1 MISKDLDIAEKLLR
15 AGKLVAIPTETVY
28 GLAANALDI
37 EAVTKIFEA
46 KNRPTFDP
54 LIIHTDSI
62 EKVKNF
68 VIDFPEIAEK
78 LASHFWAGAMTLL
91 LPKKNI
97 IPDLV
102 TSGMDTVAIR
112 IPAHSLT
119 LALLARLEFP
129 LAAPSANP
137 FGYISPTTAQHV
149 ENQLGAKILLTLDGG
164 ACEIGIES
172 TIIGFENEK
181 AIIYRLGGI
190 SVEEIENVIGKVT
203 IKTSSSNPKLANA
216 LANTLANTLVNAQT
230 GMDAPG
236 MLESHYSPKKPLILV
251 DFDTENSK
259 NLNKIIEKYPSN
271 KIGGLFFSEKEPRL
285 LAENQL
291 ILSKSRD
298 YSEATRNLFAMM
310 RQLDTM
316 DIDVIIAEILPEIG
330 LGRAIND
337 RLRRAAVK

>member
-1 MISKDLDIAEKLLR
+1 MISKDLDFAEKLLR
-15 AGKLVAIPTETVY
+15 AGELVAIPTETVY

-54 LIIHTDSI
+54 LIIHTDTL

-68 VIDFPEIAEK
+68 VDDFPEIAQK
-78 LASHFWAGAMTLL
+78 LANHFWAGAMTLL
-91 LPKKNI
+91 LPKKSI

-112 IPAHSLT
+112 IPAHPLT

-149 ENQLGAKILLTLDGG
+149 ENQLGTKIQLILDGG
-164 ACEIGIES
+164 NCEIGIES
-172 TIIGFENEK
+172 TIIGFEGEK

-190 SVEEIENVIGKVT
+190 SVEEIEKVIGKVEV
-203 IKTSSSNPKLANA
+203 KTSSSNPKLAS
-216 LANTLANTLVNAQT
+216 TTT

-236 MLESHYSPKKPLILV
+236 MLESHYAPKKP
-251 DFDTENSK
+251 F
-259 NLNKIIEKYPSN
+259 IIEDFSELSSQNLRKILEKYN
-271 KIGGLFFSEKEPRL
+271 CDENRIGGLFFSDKIADLPEK
-285 LAENQL
+285 NQL

-298 YSEATRNLFAMM
+298 YAEATKNLFAMM
-310 RQLDTM
+310 RELDSM
-316 DIDVIIAEILPEIG
+316 DIDVIIGEFLPEIG

-337 RLRRAAVK
+337 RLRRAATK

>member
-1 MISKDLDIAEKLLR
+1 MTKNTSHFTLHFKKMISKDLDLAEKLLR
-15 AGKLVAIPTETVY
+15 AGELVAVPTETVY
-28 GLAANALDI
+28 GLAANALDN

-54 LIIHTDSI
+54 LIIHTDTL
-62 EKVKNF
+62 EKAKNF
-68 VIDFPEIAEK
+68 VVDFPEIAQK

-112 IPAHSLT
+112 IPSHPLT

-149 ENQLGAKILLTLDGG
+149 ENQLGTKIPLILDGG
-164 ACEIGIES
+164 ACEVGIES
-172 TIIGFENEK
+172 TIIGFEGEK

-190 SVEEIENVIGKVT
+190 SVEEIEKIIGKVA
-203 IKTSSSNPKLANA
+203 IKTSSSNPKQ
-216 LANTLANTLVNAQT
+216 V
-230 GMDAPG
+230 GMHAPG
-236 MLESHYSPKKPLILV
+236 MLESHYAPKKPLFLEDFSKLPAQNLYDIL
-251 DFDTENSK
+251 
-259 NLNKIIEKYPSN
+259 EKYDLDR
-271 KIGGLFFSEKEPRL
+271 IGGLLFSENEPNL
-285 LAENQL
+285 MEKNMLF
-291 ILSKSRD
+291 LSKSGD
-298 YSEATRNLFAMM
+298 YAEATKNLFAMM

-316 DIDVIIAEILPEIG
+316 DIDVIIAELLPEIG

>member
-1 MISKDLDIAEKLLR
+1 MISKDLDLAEKLLR
-15 AGKLVAIPTETVY
+15 AGELVAIPTETVY

-37 EAVTKIFEA
+37 EAVTKIFEV

-54 LIIHTDSI
+54 LIIHTDTLG
-62 EKVKNF
+62 KVKNF
-68 VIDFPEIAEK
+68 VESFPEIAQK
-78 LASHFWAGAMTLL
+78 LAKHFWNGAMTLL

-112 IPAHSLT
+112 IPAHPLT

-149 ENQLGAKILLTLDGG
+149 ENQLGTKIPLILDGG
-164 ACEIGIES
+164 DCEIGIES

-181 AIIYRLGGI
+181 AVIYRLGGI
-190 SVEEIENVIGKVT
+190 SVEEIEKIIGKVT
-203 IKTSSSNPKLANA
+203 VKTHSSSNPKLANS
-216 LANTLANTLVNAQT
+216 LVEAKA

-236 MLESHYSPKKPLILV
+236 MLESHYSPKKPLIL
-251 DFDTENSK
+251 ENFSEV
-259 NLNKIIEKYPSN
+259 LTKYAHH
-271 KIGGLFFSEKEPRL
+271 KIGGLFFSRNEPSL
-285 LAENQL
+285 LQENQL
-291 ILSKSRD
+291 ILSKLED
-298 YSEATRNLFAMM
+298 YAEATKNLFAMM
-310 RQLDTM
+310 RKLDTM
-316 DIDVIIAEILPEIG
+316 DIDVIMAELLPEIG